1 MPYDLSDII
10 GTCHPN
16 QERHLIFK
24 LFNAIAKSAEVTCS
38 PVDTTTSYS
47 EYEGLS
53 EVLFT
58 KSIKLLVKEGL
69 HDIELS
75 GGKYEI
81 NQIRK
86 LKKQNGKE
94 LKLLHK

>member
-1 MPYDLSDII
+1 MIYIST
-10 GTCHPN
+10 GG
-16 QERHLIFK
+16 FK
-24 LFNAIAKSAEVTCS
+24 
-38 PVDTTTSYS
+38 SYNCI
-47 EYEGLS
+47 
-53 EVLFT
+53 

-86 LKKQNGKE
+86 LKAEKISTESLNLQVHNYFPPPKIPFVFNLASLDE
-94 LKLLHK
+94 NIAIKK